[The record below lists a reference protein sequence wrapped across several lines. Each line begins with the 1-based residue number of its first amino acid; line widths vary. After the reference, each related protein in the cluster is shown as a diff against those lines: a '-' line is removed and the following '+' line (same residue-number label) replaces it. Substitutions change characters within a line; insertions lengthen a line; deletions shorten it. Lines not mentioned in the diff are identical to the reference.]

1 MTLLLQTG
9 ETDIVAGDVLGKIQ
23 FQAPDEAGGTDAILV
38 AAEIAAVSEG
48 TFAADNNATKLSF
61 MTGASEAA
69 SEKMSL
75 SSGGD
80 LELIS
85 ADAGA
90 ASGPT
95 FTLSRDSASPAVSDF
110 LGNIKFI
117 GKNDA
122 DPAEDVVYAEIQT
135 IILDETDGTE
145 DGQINFKIMR
155 AGSSVSALAL
165 KENEIEL
172 NAADIDINGDVTLG
186 IAYTLTVSNIGTGT
200 LFKAGGN
207 TASGRDS
214 AGTYADTGGVGYYI
228 YYDADDYTRVLTYTT
243 ADGSPVWQ
251 SRSGGG
257 TIKSEIESN
266 GDFQSATNSYGSTSD
281 ERLKEHIED
290 SPSQWDDIK
299 AMRVRK
305 YSFITDETD
314 GPTQLGVIAQELE
327 ASGMTGLVKTKPYMD
342 PPADGEGPDEPVLDA
357 DGNPTDYKTVKYS
370 VLYMKAVKALQE
382 AMERIE
388 TLEAR
393 VLALEP

>member
-1 MTLLLQTG
+1 MSISSVGNVTMKETETSDDTPMTLLLQTG
-9 ETDIVAGDVLGKIQ
+9 EIDIVADDVLGKIQ

-80 LELIS
+80 LELSS

-95 FTLSRDSASPAVSDF
+95 FTLSRDSASPAVDDF

-155 AGSSVSALAL
+155 AGSVANPIVI
-165 KENEIEL
+165 KEDEVEL
-172 NAADIDINGDVTLG
+172 NAADIDINGDVLMTN
-186 IAYTLTVSNIGTGT
+186 AYTLNLSNLGTNPFIPAEITLGHMSRTVARACSGTTLSVQLTCQCEYMTRPAEVRFGT
-200 LFKAGGN
+200 IELPARLKAKSRPTAIFKAQQI
-207 TASGRDS
+207 T
-214 AGTYADTGGVGYYI
+214 TV
-228 YYDADDYTRVLTYTT
+228 VHLT
-243 ADGSPVWQ
+243 
-251 SRSGGG
+251 
-257 TIKSEIESN
+257 N
-266 GDFQSATNSYGSTSD
+266 G
-281 ERLKEHIED
+281 
-290 SPSQWDDIK
+290 
-299 AMRVRK
+299 
-305 YSFITDETD
+305 
-314 GPTQLGVIAQELE
+314 
-327 ASGMTGLVKTKPYMD
+327 
-342 PPADGEGPDEPVLDA
+342 
-357 DGNPTDYKTVKYS
+357 
-370 VLYMKAVKALQE
+370 
-382 AMERIE
+382 
-388 TLEAR
+388 
-393 VLALEP
+393 